1 MRLRYRAG
9 QFWKAL
15 RAQPTTGQLRRA
27 EDLLGAR
34 LMALFSQMQPGE
46 QAHSLEIYEQLLA
59 QGETSPDLL
68 AAALLHDVGKIRY
81 PLQVWERSEI
91 VIAKK
96 LLPKRARQWG
106 TGLPSGWKRPFV
118 VAERHPE
125 WGAEMA
131 AQAGASG
138 LTVQLIR
145 RHQEKIYPAPI
156 KPGEANLADTLLYR
170 LQLLDDMG

>member
-1 MRLRYRAG
+1 M
-9 QFWKAL
+9 
-15 RAQPTTGQLRRA
+15 
-27 EDLLGAR
+27 DL
-34 LMALFSQMQPGE
+34 FYQMQPGE

-68 AAALLHDVGKIRY
+68 AAALLHDVGKTRY
-81 PLQVWERSEI
+81 PLQSWERAEI

-106 TGLPSGWKRPFV
+106 LGTPAGWKRPFV

-125 WGAEMA
+125 WGADMA
-131 AQAGASG
+131 AQAGASEM
-138 LTVQLIR
+138 TVQLVL
-145 RHQEKIYPAPI
+145 RHQDKINPAPFNH
-156 KPGEANLADTLLYR
+156 GEARPEEILLYR